1 MSPVMGDSIRHRHGP
16 SRYRTVEPGRPV
28 RWWRVTAYG
37 LLGALLAFGLGYA
50 VAVFLLFPAPAD
62 AAPGIA
68 VPRLLGQ
75 DSAWAER
82 ALAARGLR
90 LGTVTAVPD
99 PAAGPGQIVA
109 QDALPGQQLRRGAL
123 VHVAVSSG
131 AARATLPN
139 VTGYAAS
146 RAAALLTALG
156 FQPSQQ
162 VVPGDLPVG
171 RVVGVS
177 PAPGL
182 AYDLPARVLLTV
194 SSGPPAPDSTARADS
209 TAADTLPPGAAPPR
223 PPPPARGTPPADSA
237 RPVRK

>member
-1 MSPVMGDSIRHRHGP
+1 V
-16 SRYRTVEPGRPV
+16 V
-28 RWWRVTAYG
+28 AYG

-50 VAVFLLFPAPAD
+50 VAVLLLFPAPAD
-62 AAPGIA
+62 AAPGIV

-90 LGTVTAVPD
+90 LGTVTALPD
-99 PAAGPGQIVA
+99 PAAAAGQIVA

-139 VTGYAAS
+139 VTGYTAS
-146 RAAALLTALG
+146 RATALLSALG
-156 FQPSQQ
+156 FQPTQQ
-162 VVPGDLPVG
+162 VVPGDLPAG
-171 RVVGVS
+171 RVVGIS

-182 AYDLPARVLLTV
+182 EYDLPARVLLTV
-194 SSGPPAPDSTARADS
+194 SAGPPAPDTMPRADS
-209 TAADTLPPGAAPPR
+209 AAADTLPPAAA
-223 PPPPARGTPPADSA
+223 PPPPARGTPPAESA
-237 RPVRK
+237 RTVRR